1 MGASWSEL
9 TGTQLPVVAAPMAG
23 GATVPA
29 LVAAVRSAGGFG
41 FLAAGY
47 KAPEAVAAEM
57 TQLREAGVEFGV
69 NLFAPHPVP
78 IDEAEYLR
86 YAEELAPEAAALGV
100 ALDTPLRQ
108 DDDHW
113 AEKVELLLEHP
124 VPVVGV
130 TFGLP
135 PEPVVR
141 ALQRAGSRV
150 LATVTSVAEAE
161 AAVALGV
168 DALVAQGTEA
178 GAHSGVHDPASGH
191 PPLGT
196 AELLP
201 RVVAVSGLPVLAA
214 GGIGRPEQVRDLVAA
229 GAAAVMVGT
238 ALLRTDESGASRVH
252 QDALADPRY
261 TGTVV
266 TRAFTGRP
274 ARGLR
279 NGFIER
285 HQDSAPLGYPAV
297 HHLTRGL
304 RTAAPAAGDA
314 DRLHLWAGTGY
325 REARTGPAAAVVDR
339 LAGLV

>member
-1 MGASWSEL
+1 M
-9 TGTQLPVVAAPMAG
+9 
-23 GATVPA
+23 
-29 LVAAVRSAGGFG
+29 
-41 FLAAGY
+41 
-47 KAPEAVAAEM
+47 
-57 TQLREAGVEFGV
+57 
-69 NLFAPHPVP
+69 
-78 IDEAEYLR
+78 
-86 YAEELAPEAAALGV
+86 
-100 ALDTPLRQ
+100 
-108 DDDHW
+108 
-113 AEKVELLLEHP
+113 
-124 VPVVGV
+124 PVVGV

-297 HHLTRGL
+297 HHLTRGCAQ
-304 RTAAPAAGDA
+304 RRPPPGTRIGCICGRAPVTGRPAPAPRRPWWTGWPVWSDPAARKPRSRGRTKAGPPRTGA
-314 DRLHLWAGTGY
+314 EGPGRPLVRGNGTARRSFWHEHGKMGS
-325 REARTGPAAAVVDR
+325 ARTGAGRRAGDGPPPGLRRNDPADPPGPRRRGCTCCGRDR
-339 LAGLV
+339 RWW